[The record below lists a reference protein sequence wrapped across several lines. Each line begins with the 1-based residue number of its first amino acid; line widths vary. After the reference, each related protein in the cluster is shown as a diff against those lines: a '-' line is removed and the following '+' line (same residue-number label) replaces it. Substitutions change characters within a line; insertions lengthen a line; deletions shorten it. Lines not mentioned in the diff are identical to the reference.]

1 MTQASSASE
10 QRYQTLF
17 QASSSPIMLLKNDHF
32 YDCNQATLDIFGIA
46 SKEDF
51 CRLHPAELSPP
62 FQADG
67 QDSKS
72 AANAYIAQAM
82 EQGSASFPWIH
93 RRSDDSDFPT
103 QIQLTAIRIGDTVEV
118 QAIVTDLSALQ
129 ASEQRLQQVLDFLPS
144 GVGVNMGGMLAYANP
159 KLANLFG
166 YAHPQEILGT
176 RLLDYVAEEDRMR
189 SKQRKQNI
197 QDTGRA
203 NPETEMHFLR
213 KNGAHFAASVES
225 QAFIFEGQ
233 DSILVVLRDI
243 EELKQEHDKADL
255 LMQAIMQSNESIMLL
270 GISGQVILCNPA
282 AASIYHRT
290 SKQMMGSTAA
300 ELRGGQVGDDL
311 YQDIIQ
317 TVQNGHTWEGEMRLE
332 HDGVVRQVSRRV
344 SPVLNEQGHLN
355 YQIVV
360 DRDITE
366 ERKQQ
371 EKLEHTQRLESLGIL
386 AGGIAHDF
394 NNLLTSIMGHAALA
408 RMDADPLDRNV
419 EHFSAIEK
427 TSQRAAD
434 LCKQMLAY
442 SGKGKFITQIID
454 LSEMVREMMRLL
466 EVSIHKSIVV
476 RYQLYPNLPAIEVD
490 VSQLQQIIMNL
501 VINANEAIGD
511 ASGGIS
517 LATGVL
523 YADEA
528 YLNAMHLDKDN
539 LHAGHYVYLEISDT
553 GCGMTEETKKRLFEP
568 FYTTKFT
575 GRGLGMSAILGIV
588 RGHHGSIQVYSEE
601 GKGTTFKVLFP
612 ALKHSVQASTPQ
624 ATSDQETPRTEHG
637 TILVVDD
644 EESIREVACMM
655 LEDAGYQTI
664 QAVDGLDAV
673 EKLQEHTPN
682 VDMVLLDMT
691 MPRMGGE
698 DAFSEM
704 RRIQQGIPVILSSG
718 YTEQDATQRF
728 SGKGL
733 AGFIQK
739 PYPPEQLIQKVA
751 EIVNENAE

>member
-1 MTQASSASE
+1 MTHTSSASE

-17 QASSSPIMLLKNDHF
+17 QASSSPIMLLKNNRF

-51 CRLHPAELSPP
+51 CRFHPAELSPP
-62 FQADG
+62 HQANG
-67 QDSKS
+67 QDSQI
-72 AANAYIAQAM
+72 AANAYIAQAI
-82 EQGSASFPWIH
+82 EQGSAHFPWIH
-93 RRSDDSDFPT
+93 RRLDGKDFPT
-103 QIQLTAIRIGDTVEV
+103 QVQLTAIHIGDTVEI

-144 GVGVNMGGMLAYANP
+144 GVGVNVDGILAYANP
-159 KLANLFG
+159 KLANMFG
-166 YAHPQEILGT
+166 YAHPQHILGT

-189 SKQRKQNI
+189 AKQRKQYI
-197 QDTGRA
+197 RETGRTT
-203 NPETEMHFLR
+203 PETEMHFLR
-213 KNGAHFAASVES
+213 KDGAHFTAAVQS
-225 QAFIFEGQ
+225 QAFTFEGQ
-233 DSILVVLRDI
+233 ESILVVLRDI
-243 EELKQEHDKADL
+243 EEFKQEHDKASL
-255 LMQAIMQSNESIMLL
+255 LMQAIMQSHESIMLL

-290 SKQMMGSTAA
+290 PEQMMGLPAA
-300 ELRGGQVGDDL
+300 ELRGGQVGDAL
-311 YQDIIQ
+311 YQEIIQ
-317 TVQNGHTWEGEMRLE
+317 TIQNGHTWEGEMRLE
-332 HDGVVRQVSRRV
+332 HHGVLHQVSRRV
-344 SPVLNEQGHLN
+344 SPVLNEQGHIQ

-408 RMDADPLDRNV
+408 RMEASPLDKSI
-419 EHFSAIEK
+419 EHFSAIEE

-442 SGKGKFITQIID
+442 SGKGKFITQTID

-476 RYQLYPNLPAIEVD
+476 RYHLYPNLPAIEVD

-511 ASGGIS
+511 TSGSIS

-523 YADEA
+523 YADET

-588 RGHHGSIQVYSEE
+588 RGHQGSIQVYSEE

-612 ALKHSVQASTPQ
+612 ALQHGVPTSTPLQ
-624 ATSDQETPRTEHG
+624 KSSEKTTRAERG

-673 EKLQEHTPN
+673 EKLQEHTPD
-682 VDMVLLDMT
+682 VDAVLLDMT

-704 RRIQQGIPVILSSG
+704 RRIQQDIPVILSSG

-739 PYPPEQLIQKVA
+739 PYPPEQLIQKIA
-751 EIVNENAE
+751 EVLNANVE